1 MNFCLHRI
9 ISLWLLVTDYCDK
22 GLATPLRVL
31 EDFAKLIA
39 VDCIACNAEIRLKK
53 YVQLI
58 CN

>member
-1 MNFCLHRI
+1 MI
-9 ISLWLLVTDYCDK
+9 K
-22 GLATPLRVL
+22 GLLHPYGFWKH
-31 EDFAKLIA
+31 FAKLIA